1 VNFWGIINLK
11 LLLDVLFAIGFG
23 LLLFSRVKEQRTLWL
38 LRGYLFLVSTA
49 WFIQRYADLPLTSK
63 LIDAV
68 VLACSLSLAI
78 LWQGELRRLMEL
90 LGTGRLAVL
99 LGNPPKEFRAT
110 STTITQLVD
119 TAGKLSQNRRGAL
132 IVVDLGSDLRP
143 EDFLYSGTN
152 IEAQLSTDLLINLFA
167 TDTPLHDGAVLVKG
181 NKIISAGVILPLSRQ
196 GISRYGTRHLAALGI
211 TERFDRCICIVVSE
225 ETGTLSLANQ
235 GKLERPITSSRLQ
248 ELLVNLIGNQNSI
261 GTNKS
266 SLAIKKLVKEVFQK
280 VGIEES
286 RLDSFP
292 HQFSG
297 GMRQRVSIAMA
308 LALKPKL
315 LIADEPT
322 TSLDTITSFEIMQEI
337 IHLCNEFD
345 TTLILISHDINLAAK
360 WCKKVAIIEKGS
372 IVEKGNV
379 SDLSCKTA
387 VHHRK
392 VANHY

>member
-1 VNFWGIINLK
+1 MNFWGFINLK
-11 LLLDVLFAIGFG
+11 FLLDVLFAAGFG

-38 LRGYLFLVSTA
+38 LRGYLFLVSFA
-49 WFIQRYADLPLTSK
+49 WFIQRYSYLPLTSK

-99 LGNPPKEFRAT
+99 LGNPPKEFRAS
-110 STTITQLVD
+110 STTVNQLVE
-119 TAGKLSQNRRGAL
+119 ASGKLSQNRKGAL

-143 EDFLYSGTN
+143 EDFLYSGIN

-248 ELLVNLIGNQNSI
+248 ELLIKLVGNQNSLGNSKI
-261 GTNKS
+261 STNK
-266 SLAIKKLVKEVFQK
+266 
-280 VGIEES
+280 
-286 RLDSFP
+286 
-292 HQFSG
+292 
-297 GMRQRVSIAMA
+297 
-308 LALKPKL
+308 
-315 LIADEPT
+315 T
-322 TSLDTITSFEIMQEI
+322 TSSQK
-337 IHLCNEFD
+337 
-345 TTLILISHDINLAAK
+345 INTNDNIA
-360 WCKKVAIIEKGS
+360 IEKDPNKPES
-372 IVEKGNV
+372 FSKIK
-379 SDLSCKTA
+379 D
-387 VHHRK
+387 
-392 VANHY
+392 

>member
-11 LLLDVLFAIGFG
+11 LLLDVLFAVGFG

-38 LRGYLFLVSTA
+38 LRGYLFLVSSA
-49 WFIQRYADLPLTSK
+49 CFIQRYAYLPLTSK
-63 LIDAV
+63 LIDAA

-78 LWQGELRRLMEL
+78 LCQGELRRLMEL

-248 ELLVNLIGNQNSI
+248 ELLAKLIGNQNSM
-261 GTNKS
+261 GPNKA
-266 SLAIKKLVKEVFQK
+266 SLSKNVLSQK
-280 VGIEES
+280 T
-286 RLDSFP
+286 DS
-292 HQFSG
+292 G
-297 GMRQRVSIAMA
+297 
-308 LALKPKL
+308 
-315 LIADEPT
+315 DN
-322 TSLDTITSFEIMQEI
+322 IM
-337 IHLCNEFD
+337 
-345 TTLILISHDINLAAK
+345 SDIN
-360 WCKKVAIIEKGS
+360 KKESEKS
-372 IVEKGNV
+372 EIFINKK
-379 SDLSCKTA
+379 D
-387 VHHRK
+387 
-392 VANHY
+392 

>member
-1 VNFWGIINLK
+1 VNFWGFINLK
-11 LLLDVLFAIGFG
+11 LLLDVLFAVGFG

-38 LRGYLFLVSTA
+38 LRGYLFLVSSA
-49 WFIQRYADLPLTSK
+49 WFIQRYAYLPLTSK

-99 LGNPPKEFRAT
+99 LGNPQKEFRAT

-152 IEAQLSTDLLINLFA
+152 IQAQLSTDLLINLFA

-235 GKLERPITSSRLQ
+235 GKLERPITSSRLE
-248 ELLVNLIGNQNSI
+248 ELLLNLIGNQNPI
-261 GTNKS
+261 GTSKS
-266 SLAIKKLVKEVFQK
+266 SLGKSVLPQNTNHNDKID
-280 VGIEES
+280 I
-286 RLDSFP
+286 
-292 HQFSG
+292 
-297 GMRQRVSIAMA
+297 
-308 LALKPKL
+308 
-315 LIADEPT
+315 
-322 TSLDTITSFEIMQEI
+322 
-337 IHLCNEFD
+337 
-345 TTLILISHDINLAAK
+345 DINDKESNESENFTNLK
-360 WCKKVAIIEKGS
+360 
-372 IVEKGNV
+372 
-379 SDLSCKTA
+379 D
-387 VHHRK
+387 
-392 VANHY
+392 

>member
-1 VNFWGIINLK
+1 MNFWGLINLK

-38 LRGYLFLVSTA
+38 LRGYLFLVSFA
-49 WFIQRYADLPLTSK
+49 WFIQRYAYLPLTSK

-99 LGNPPKEFRAT
+99 LGNQPKEFRAT
-110 STTITQLVD
+110 STTVNQLVD
-119 TAGKLSQNRRGAL
+119 AAGKLSQSRKGAL

-143 EDFLYSGTN
+143 EDFLYSGIN

-225 ETGTLSLANQ
+225 ETGTISLANQ

-248 ELLVNLIGNQNSI
+248 ELLIKLVGNQNPL
-261 GTNKS
+261 GTTKS
-266 SLAIKKLVKEVFQK
+266 SSNK
-280 VGIEES
+280 
-286 RLDSFP
+286 
-292 HQFSG
+292 
-297 GMRQRVSIAMA
+297 
-308 LALKPKL
+308 
-315 LIADEPT
+315 T
-322 TSLDTITSFEIMQEI
+322 TSSQNINTNDTITIENKSNKSESQ
-337 IHLCNEFD
+337 N
-345 TTLILISHDINLAAK
+345 TLLD
-360 WCKKVAIIEKGS
+360 
-372 IVEKGNV
+372 
-379 SDLSCKTA
+379 
-387 VHHRK
+387 
-392 VANHY
+392 